1 MLQNAIIFYQDYRQC
16 YQREV
21 SFFIAQSYL
30 TLKSVFLQSEH
41 VCMHASTMQVRWRAE
56 ERGY

>member
-21 SFFIAQSYL
+21 SFFIARNL
-30 TLKSVFLQSEH
+30 AELANLKSVFLQSEH
-41 VCMHASTMQVRWRAE
+41 VCMHASTMQVTC
-56 ERGY
+56 